1 MTGRN
6 GVLKYVMATL
16 DIYFP
21 EGEVYCW
28 SSTLLHRGR
37 QMCMRSG
44 EIIENVRG
52 VGNYCELRFEEV
64 NDESIQT
71 SETV

>member
-1 MTGRN
+1 MARRN
-6 GVLKYVMATL
+6 GVLKYVKATL

-21 EGEVYCW
+21 DGEVYCW
-28 SSTLLHRGR
+28 SCPLLHRGR

-52 VGNYCELRFEEV
+52 VGNYCELKFEEV
-64 NDESIQT
+64 NDESIPIT
-71 SETV
+71 ETV